1 MKGLSKILF
10 AGLVM
15 MSSEAHAQE
24 WQTYTY
30 PDPGFTIQFPGVPN
44 VQTAKLKNPLG
55 LILPVTRYVVRQD
68 GVQYTLSVVNYSSTN
83 ADALSTISE
92 TARSFSAKGKVN
104 ADTGVRVNGNH
115 GREFSIT
122 ESDGSRSDIAIFF
135 VNNHLYTAVGQ
146 ALPPNPMERS
156 ADTARFQESL
166 QFPVD
171 DSGFLGLFGGRG
183 RTSSNAAS
191 STATIGSRSANGI
204 SAGSGTG
211 GSGSNAGEHFRTG
224 ANQRAEAACV
234 GKSAGDVVQLDT
246 PTGPVPATCT
256 LTARPNPPSGRTSD
270 GSPGVQNSNGQRNAA
285 PPD

>member
-10 AGLVM
+10 ACLVM
-15 MSSEAHAQE
+15 SSKAHAQE
-24 WQTYTY
+24 WQTYAY
-30 PDPGFTIQFPGVPN
+30 PDPGFAIQFPDVPN
-44 VQTAKLKNPLG
+44 VQTTKIKNSLG
-55 LILPVTRYVVRQD
+55 LTLPVTRYVVRQD

-83 ADALSTISE
+83 ADALSTIGE
-92 TARSFSAKGKVN
+92 TARSFSAKAKVN
-104 ADTGVRVNGNH
+104 ADAGALVNGNH
-115 GREFSIT
+115 GRELSIT

-146 ALPPNPMERS
+146 ALPPNPTERS

-171 DSGFLGLFGGRG
+171 ESGFLGLFRGRG
-183 RTSSNAAS
+183 RTSFNAAS
-191 STATIGSRSANGI
+191 STVTIGSSGANGV

-211 GSGSNAGEHFRTG
+211 GSGSNAGQHFRTV
-224 ANQRAEAACV
+224 ANQHADAACV

-256 LTARPNPPSGRTSD
+256 LTARPNPPSGSTSD
-270 GSPGVQNSNGQRNAA
+270 GSPDARNSNGQRNAA
-285 PPD
+285 PPN